1 MIIDATEYDSATGAI
16 LSHVV
21 MTPESLAAN
30 GDRTFFVGEHL
41 DAQEWLIIG
50 GVPVARGAALIDA
63 ERLASARAAAL
74 RDIRAEID
82 ATADRIT
89 GLYPR
94 AEKDSWPQK
103 EAAALA
109 IIAGTATAGDMTLIG
124 AEAAVTGAPLGD
136 LTGRIVANAAAF
148 RQAIGML
155 SGLRSTT
162 EAAVSVAQDVAE
174 VVAAMNALRVALAQ
188 IEQGSAA

>member
-1 MIIDATEYDSATGAI
+1 MAWIYDRATGRFLGRVSGAERHI
-16 LSHVV
+16 
-21 MTPESLAAN
+21 AAN
-30 GDRTFFVGEHL
+30 EDDVRGVYRGDVADPEAMIMQDGE
-41 DAQEWLIIG
+41 
-50 GVPVARGAALIDA
+50 PVIRPEAGA
-63 ERLASARAAAL
+63 ERLASARDAARL
-74 RDIRAEID
+74 QMRAVID
-82 ATADRIT
+82 AAADRIT
-89 GLYPR
+89 GIYPR